1 MTKKNPWTQNAE
13 PVRDGKTLLPAD
25 AVNTAPVVALGLL
38 GGYVTARETGIRP
51 LGGVL
56 LGAAGLLAGRTW
68 LAKGGPAVTAGLTAL
83 YLGGFGAS
91 HPLAKK
97 IGAWPSV
104 LAVTAL
110 AAGASKALVDSK
122 APHVA

>member
-1 MTKKNPWTQNAE
+1 MSKKNVETIQVPV
-13 PVRDGKTLLPAD
+13 VRDGKTLLPAE
-25 AVNTAPVVALGLL
+25 AVNTAPVVALGLI
-38 GGYVTARETGIRP
+38 GGYLTARETGIRP

-56 LGAAGLLAGRTW
+56 LAGAGLLAGRTW
-68 LAKGGPAVTAGLTAL
+68 LAKAGPGAAGALGAL

-104 LAVTAL
+104 LAVTAV
-110 AAGASKALVDSK
+110 AAGASKVLVDNK
-122 APHVA
+122 PGLRH

>member
-1 MTKKNPWTQNAE
+1 MSEKITKVQTVE
-13 PVRDGKTLLPAD
+13 VVRDGKSLLPAE

-68 LAKGGPAVTAGLTAL
+68 LAKGGPAVAGGLAAL
-83 YLGGFGAS
+83 YLGGFGVS

-97 IGAWPSV
+97 IGAWPAV
-104 LAVTAL
+104 LAVTAA
-110 AAGASKALVDSK
+110 AAGASKVLVDAQ
-122 APHVA
+122 APRVA